1 MVMLLINYF
10 YIAKA
15 QFQHYSKLLLYNII
29 SFKIKRKIVTLQKL
43 SPQLQIAY
51 FFNSVAI
58 IKKIQI
64 SVWARSTPLRAL
76 IKFLMLISVE
86 VPVGSSVNHP
96 PIQSSK

>member
-1 MVMLLINYF
+1 MLLMNYF

-15 QFQHYSKLLLYNII
+15 QFQHNSKLLLYNII
-29 SFKIKRKIVTLQKL
+29 SFKIKRKILTPQKL
-43 SPQLQIAY
+43 SHQLQMVY

-64 SVWARSTPLRAL
+64 NVWARSTPLRIL

-86 VPVGSSVNHP
+86 VPVASSVNHP
-96 PIQSSK
+96 PIRSSK